1 MKCRALSENKNI
13 IWFGKTGEAAT
24 TTYYEI
30 TVNEVF
36 FKGYTDL
43 PANNQI
49 TINDTNYIFRI
60 DTGSAING
68 TIWTADDDSVQVG
81 RGSLTAPSVAN
92 YAEDT
97 DAVVASLIQRL
108 SIIKGELWYQVNY
121 GLPLTD
127 KQTSVNVFDLVIA
140 DIISSHPG
148 VASLD
153 KYTSKIVDHTY
164 YYSCQITSIFG
175 DKLTI
180 SNEIK
185 PGDDDLVVSEY
196 LVVSENLII

>member
-30 TVNEVF
+30 TVNDAF

-43 PANNQI
+43 PENNQI
-49 TINDTNYIFRI
+49 TINNTNYIFRI

-81 RGSLTAPSVAN
+81 RGSLTASSVSN

>member
-13 IWFGKTGEAAT
+13 IWFGKTGETAT

-30 TVNEVF
+30 TINDAF
-36 FKGYTDL
+36 SKGYTDL
-43 PANNQI
+43 PENNQI
-49 TINDTNYIFRI
+49 TINNTNYIFKI
-60 DTGSAING
+60 DSGSAING
-68 TIWTADDDSVQVG
+68 TIWTTDADSIQVG
-81 RGSLTAPSVAN
+81 RGSLTTPPVAN
-92 YAEDT
+92 YVEDT

-127 KQTSVNVFDLVIA
+127 KQTGVNVFDLVIA

-153 KYTSKIVDHTY
+153 KYTSKITGHTY

-175 DKLTI
+175 DTLTI
-180 SNEIK
+180 SNEMK
-185 PGDDDLVVSEY
+185 PDDDGLVVSEW

>member
-13 IWFGKTGEAAT
+13 IWFGKTGEPPT
-24 TTYYEI
+24 STYYEI
-30 TVNEVF
+30 TVNDVF
-36 FKGYTDL
+36 FKGYTSL
-43 PANNQI
+43 PKNNQI
-49 TINDTNYIFRI
+49 TINDTNYIFKI
-60 DTGSAING
+60 DSGSAING
-68 TIWTADDDSVQVG
+68 TIWTTDTNSVKVG
-81 RGSLTAPSVAN
+81 RGSLTTPSVAN
-92 YAEDT
+92 YVEDT

-127 KQTSVNVFDLVIA
+127 KQTGVNVFDLVIA

-153 KYTSKIVDHTY
+153 KYTSKIAGHTY

-175 DKLTI
+175 DTLTI
-180 SNEIK
+180 SNEMK
-185 PGDDDLVVSEY
+185 PGDDGLVVSEW

>member
-1 MKCRALSENKNI
+1 MKCRALSKNKNI

-24 TTYYEI
+24 STYYEI
-30 TVNEVF
+30 TANDTF
-36 FKGYTDL
+36 FKGYTAL
-43 PANNQI
+43 PENNQI
-49 TINDTNYIFRI
+49 TINNTNYIFKI
-60 DTGSAING
+60 DSGSVING
-68 TIWTADDDSVQVG
+68 TIWTTGTSSTQVG
-81 RGSLTAPSVAN
+81 RGSLTTPPVAN

-121 GLPLTD
+121 GLPLTE
-127 KQTSVNVFDLVIA
+127 KQTGVNVFDLIIA

-153 KYTSKIVDHTY
+153 KYTSKITGHTY

-175 DKLTI
+175 DTLTI
-180 SNEIK
+180 SNEMK
-185 PGDDDLVVSEY
+185 PGDDGLVVSEW

>member
-13 IWFGKTGEAAT
+13 IWFGKTGDIPT
-24 TTYYEI
+24 STYYEI
-30 TVNEVF
+30 TVNDAF

-49 TINDTNYIFRI
+49 TINDTKYIFKI
-60 DTGSAING
+60 DSGSTING
-68 TIWTADDDSVQVG
+68 TIWTTDTTPVQVG
-81 RGSLTAPSVAN
+81 RGSLTAPPAAN

-121 GLPLTD
+121 GLPLTE
-127 KQTSVNVFDLVIA
+127 KQSGVNVFDLVIA

-153 KYTSKIVDHTY
+153 KYTSKITDHTY
-164 YYSCQITSIFG
+164 YYNCQITSIFA
-175 DKLTI
+175 DTVNI
-180 SNEIK
+180 SNEI
-185 PGDDDLVVSEY
+185 
-196 LVVSENLII
+196 NL

>member
-30 TVNEVF
+30 TVNETF
-36 FKGYTDL
+36 SKGYTGL
-43 PANNQI
+43 PENNQI
-49 TINDTNYIFRI
+49 TINNTNYIFKI
-60 DTGSAING
+60 DSGSAING
-68 TIWTADDDSVQVG
+68 TIWTTDVDSVQVG
-81 RGSLTAPSVAN
+81 RGSLTTPSVAN

-185 PGDDDLVVSEY
+185 PGDADLVVSEY